1 MDWWEKPDEVI
12 ASIQTAIVQ
21 GMKAPKPVVVQE
33 KQEKEEERVQEKPM
47 QLKSAYT
54 SPSPIFVQNYNS
66 TKVSSYHYASD
77 DIFAAENKPILIAQ
91 IRKIVENEA
100 PISKALLGKKILSEW
115 GISRLGPRIDAYLE
129 TIFDT
134 LHLYR
139 IEHDGLVF
147 CWKDEAQY
155 RSYTEYRPD
164 SDRDAADLPP
174 EEIANAIQQI
184 LINSISLPLPDLAK
198 ACAQVFGF
206 THMGSNIEA
215 SMLRGIQEAVKRNY
229 AKVENGRATIID

>member
-1 MDWWEKPDEVI
+1 
-12 ASIQTAIVQ
+12 
-21 GMKAPKPVVVQE
+21 
-33 KQEKEEERVQEKPM
+33 M

-155 RSYTEYRPD
+155 RSYAEYRPD

-174 EEIANAIQQI
+174 EETANAIRQI
-184 LINSISLPLPDLAK
+184 LTDSISLPLPDLIK
-198 ACAQVFGF
+198 ACAQIFGF
-206 THMGSNIEA
+206 ARMGSNIEA
-215 SMLRGIQEAVKRNY
+215 SMLRGIQEAVKKNY
-229 AKVENGRATIID
+229 ARMENGRATIIG